1 MGKINHSGNSKAR
14 TSTNLRTRE
23 VHRAAMLLSGTK
35 SWSTKT
41 NVEKEKAWLVYLE
54 DKHAS
59 TSE

>member
-1 MGKINHSGNSKAR
+1 
-14 TSTNLRTRE
+14 
-23 VHRAAMLLSGTK
+23 MLLSGTK
-35 SWSTKT
+35 IWSTKT